1 LILRTCIVARAAG
14 VAVLLALPFLFS
26 QPVSAQL
33 PPAGAWNL
41 YDGYS
46 DTVRLQFNDP
56 IPNPVATGTTP
67 TLNVSLGGSQALPF
81 TVDTG
86 STGMVVS
93 QEYFKLDPTKL
104 KMINPNGSII
114 YTSSGKNPTGPI
126 YEVPIE
132 ITGKDGQNR
141 VRAVVQVL
149 VAQESGYLM
158 MGVGF
163 DRGGNTG
170 KDGTS
175 ANNPLYPTPAM
186 NAFLS
191 ITDINGKPVSDAS
204 LRKGYIVG
212 QDGVRL
218 GLTSPYTSDFSM
230 VKLSTN
236 TIAPQNKWN
245 RAPMSF
251 SVDSVQAGSGAF
263 LPDTGI
269 AYVLIATPDGTLP
282 SNTVKCADANVG
294 GRCAAPNTMIGVNLT
309 PGLPADV
316 RTTLALTATNDRV
329 SGQPNMPP
337 FVHVEERTPLD
348 EQTLSTPFA
357 FNSGQF
363 FYQYFDYLF
372 DYEGGYVGYRPIAG
386 QSFVVVMSLQD
397 KVPLPAGFI
406 SSFTSYLAA
415 DTTLVPAGQS
425 TFNAPLH
432 GLGNRLTVDGPGAV
446 AFNGAVALGSAR
458 LDVLQGTAAINAGLT
473 AGSVTIAAPGTLT
486 NAVGSTIT
494 ANVTN
499 SGTLNNGG
507 VVSGNVS
514 NSGVLSGSGTISGNL
529 VHSGTIAPGN
539 SIGTVTVGGSYAHQA
554 GSLYQVEVTGAANGG
569 GQSDRIAVAGNAA
582 LAGGQVTVSALPGAP
597 FGYRTTYT
605 ILSAAGGVSGAFA
618 SLSDPYPFL
627 QSSLSYDPNNVYL
640 TLQVGGF
647 AAQAATPNQYAVG
660 QALDAGAPTASGD
673 FGGVLGSLATASSNQ
688 GQAFMTA
695 VSGTNYAGFS
705 TSMVLGA
712 QLFMNNFADQTRGG
726 GGVFSNRVALAE
738 ACDVACDPTAPP
750 LWGAWGGGLGGLG
763 TIGAN
768 QPIGAVTY
776 NVGGFAAGL
785 DRMIT
790 PTTRLGV
797 TAGYTAG
804 SQWVGGYDGT
814 GRTDTFQAGLY
825 GGFAQDKVY
834 ADAIIGY
841 AYSYN
846 QMWRNITIPGLQQ
859 RTAQGRTGAN
869 QFFGQLE
876 TGYRVDVGGAAEAFV
891 TPFVR
896 LQAYT
901 GTQNAFT
908 ETGAQSLNLSVVQQ
922 TTNSLRTVI
931 GAQLGGAMN
940 LGWRDKLAM
949 QFRLG
954 WSHEYADTGRPV
966 TATLA
971 GVPAMAF
978 TTYGVTALRDSVL
991 LGLSANTTIAEATAV
1006 YLRYEGNVSG
1016 QDSTHA
1022 LTAGLRMTW

>member
-1 LILRTCIVARAAG
+1 MVSHVCRV
-14 VAVLLALPFLFS
+14 VLLAGTAALFALPFTLP
-26 QPVSAQL
+26 QPARAQV
-33 PPAGAWNL
+33 PPAGSWNL
-41 YDGYS
+41 YDSYT
-46 DTVRLQFNDP
+46 DTVRLQFKQT
-56 IPNPVATGTTP
+56 IPNPVTTGTTP
-67 TLNVSLGGSQALPF
+67 TLDVSLGGQSALPF

-86 STGMVVS
+86 STGMVIS
-93 QEYFKLDPTKL
+93 RDKFDPTGFKL
-104 KMINPNGSII
+104 INPNGSVP
-114 YTSSGKNPTGPI
+114 YTSSKNNPTGPI

-132 ITGKDGQNR
+132 ITGQDGQNR
-141 VRAVVQVL
+141 IRSTVHVL
-149 VAQESGYLM
+149 VTELPDYAM

-170 KDGTS
+170 VNDTS
-175 ANNPLYPTPAM
+175 QNIPLYPTPQM

-191 ITDINGKPVSDAS
+191 ITHINGKPVSDAT

-218 GLTSPYTSDFSM
+218 GLTSTYTSDFSM

-251 SVDSVQAGSGAF
+251 SVGSSQAGGGAF

-269 AYVLIATPDGTLP
+269 AYVLIARPAGELP
-282 SNTVKCADANVG
+282 SNTVACADTRVTG
-294 GRCAAPNTMIGVNLT
+294 QCAAPGTMIGVNLT
-309 PGLPADV
+309 PGLPVDV
-316 RTTLALTATNDRV
+316 RTTFSLKATNDAD

-337 FVHVEERTPLD
+337 FVRVEEPTPPG

-372 DYEGGYVGYRPIAG
+372 DYDGGYVGYRPIAG
-386 QSFVVVMSLQD
+386 QTFAVVMSLQD
-397 KVPLPAGFI
+397 KVPLPAGFT

-458 LDVLQGTAAINAGLT
+458 LDILQGTAAINGGLT
-473 AGSVTIAAPGTLT
+473 AGSVIIAAPGTLT
-486 NAVGSTIT
+486 NAAGSTIA
-494 ANVTN
+494 ANVAN

-507 VVSGNVS
+507 IISGNVT
-514 NSGVLSGSGTISGNL
+514 NSGMLSGSGAISGNL

-554 GSLYQVEVTGAANGG
+554 GSLYQVEVTGSANGS
-569 GQSDRIAVAGNAA
+569 GQSDRIAVGGNAV
-582 LAGGQVTVSALPGAP
+582 LAGGQVSVSVLPGSP
-597 FGYRTTYT
+597 FNYRTTYT
-605 ILSAAGGVSGAFA
+605 ILGANGGVSGTFA

-627 QSSLSYDPNNVYL
+627 QSWLSYDPNNVYL

-647 AAQAATPNQYAVG
+647 AAQAATANQYAVG
-660 QALDAGAPTASGD
+660 QVLDAAAPAASGD
-673 FGGVLGSLATASSNQ
+673 FAGVLGVLATVSSSQ

-750 LWGAWGGGLGGLG
+750 LWGAWGGSLGGLG

-768 QPIGAVTY
+768 QPIGTVTY

-846 QMWRNITIPGLQQ
+846 QMWRTIAVPGLQP

-876 TGYRVDVGGAAEAFV
+876 TGYRVDIGGAAEAFV

-908 ETGAQSLNLSVVQQ
+908 ETGAQSLDLSVAQQ

-931 GAQLGGAMN
+931 GAQLGGAMD

-954 WSHEYADTGRPV
+954 WSHDYADTGRPV
-966 TATLA
+966 TATMA
-971 GVPAMAF
+971 GAPAMAF
-978 TTYGVTALRDSVL
+978 TTYGVAPQRDSVL
-991 LGLSANTTIAEATAV
+991 LGLSANTAIAEAASV
-1006 YLRYEGNVSG
+1006 YLRYEGNISG